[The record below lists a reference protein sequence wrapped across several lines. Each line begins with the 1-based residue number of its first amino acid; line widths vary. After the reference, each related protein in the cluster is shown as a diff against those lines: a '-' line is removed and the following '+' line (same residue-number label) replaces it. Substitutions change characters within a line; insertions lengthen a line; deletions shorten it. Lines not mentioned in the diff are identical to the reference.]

1 MSDEKKILV
10 LTSIFPAD
18 DLPKTFT
25 PVVYY
30 FVKEWIKMGYSVRVI
45 HNLSIFPV
53 FYYKVASKI
62 IDFVTSVTGTT
73 IPLQCLNK
81 VCRYFYNDVE
91 VIRIPL
97 FKFIP
102 HYKFSTQEVKKNVN
116 QILEYNQRDGFIPDI
131 ILGHWGNPQLE
142 MLVLL
147 KEYYKCKSSLV
158 LHNSFNF
165 TLRLYKKEFYSM
177 INKLDYI
184 GFRSWP
190 LLNEFQYRYPNINNL
205 FICQSGIPSEMLVD
219 ISSVQKDFSQGINK
233 FVFVGM
239 LIQRK
244 YPEALV
250 KSIPLADV
258 GSDYSITYIGEGV
271 MKKRIT
277 KLIRQLNVK
286 EHVRFLGHISRSQVR
301 QVLLKCDC
309 LVMISKDEAFG
320 LVYLEAMGAGCIVIA
335 AKNEGFDGIIE
346 HGVNGFLC
354 TAGDSD
360 ELTKL
365 ISHINQLSVQEL
377 NLISNNAIN
386 TAHLLTDDIVA
397 KNYLISVNMIS
408 K

>member
-62 IDFVTSVTGTT
+62 IDFITSVTGTT

-102 HYKFSTQEVKKNVN
+102 HYKFSTQEIEKNIN

-142 MLVLL
+142 MLALL
-147 KEYYKCKSSLV
+147 KEYYKCKLSLV
-158 LHNSFNF
+158 
-165 TLRLYKKEFYSM
+165 
-177 INKLDYI
+177 NKLDYI

-190 LLNEFQYRYPNINNL
+190 LLNEFQSRYPNINNL
-205 FICQSGIPSEMLVD
+205 FICQSGIPSEMLID
-219 ISSVQKDFSQGINK
+219 ISTIQKDFSQGVNK
-233 FVFVGM
+233 FIFVGM

-250 KSIPLADV
+250 KSIPRANV
-258 GSDYSITYIGEGV
+258 ESDYSITYIGEGV

-277 KLIRQLNVK
+277 KLIRQLNVT

-397 KNYLISVNMIS
+397 RNYLISVNMIS